1 VLADPLLQKLR
12 GVKAVTVT
20 VDNQHPRQVNTANL
34 GSQAIVIDI
43 PAGLGTHIWKL
54 EPVSSIAAH

>member
-1 VLADPLLQKLR
+1 
-12 GVKAVTVT
+12 
-20 VDNQHPRQVNTANL
+20 L

-54 EPVSSIAAH
+54 ELVSSIAAH